1 VPEEINPNG
10 KKIKRDAGIAG
21 TLLRGYTVYIL
32 LGGLLLMLPFAS
44 VDNSGKSIID
54 SMYISASAVTTT
66 GLVSVPTSSF
76 NFLGQLIILILIQL
90 GGIGY
95 MTLGSFLLL
104 LRGKD
109 LNRGSYRLLNQSFT
123 LPKSFSIK
131 SFIINLVIFT
141 LVIEVIIALILLPQ
155 FMNDDRANPVW
166 SAIFHSVSAFSCAG
180 FSLYDDNLMSYNGN
194 AIVNMAISAA
204 SLLGGL
210 GFIVL
215 NDFSQYFKSK
225 KVTFTTKIIIVS
237 ITGLVLMSTI
247 GLVLYDSKTYNLM
260 SAFFHSVTAITG
272 AGFNTVPSNMS
283 SFGGASFIILCILM
297 FIGAAPAGTG
307 GGVKVTNIV
316 ATLANLKSIILDKK
330 PTIFKNEIPEYR
342 VRSAVAHVF
351 SYTLILVLGILL
363 VLLFEPNSNG
373 IPNPS
378 DYIFEAFSAIG
389 TAGLSTG
396 VTANMSV
403 MGKITMIVLMF
414 AGRVGTK
421 TIAFYALAIRS
432 KDVHKYKKS
441 EDIAT

>member
-1 VPEEINPNG
+1 MDNHA
-10 KKIKRDAGIAG
+10 KAHKIRRDAGISGA
-21 TLLRGYTVYIL
+21 LLRGYSIYIA
-32 LGGLLLMLPFAS
+32 LGAILLMLPFAS
-44 VDNSGKSIID
+44 NSNVGKNFID
-54 SMYISASAVTTT
+54 ALYISTSAVTTT

-76 NFLGQLIILILIQL
+76 NFFGQLIILILIQL

-109 LNRGSYRLLNQSFT
+109 LNKGSYRLLNQSFT

-131 SFIINLVIFT
+131 SFIINLVLFT
-141 LVIEVIIALILLPQ
+141 LAIELIIAVILFPQ
-155 FMNDDRANPVW
+155 FSGDERANPYW
-166 SAIFHSVSAFSCAG
+166 SSIFHSVSAFCCAG
-180 FSLYDDNLMSYNGN
+180 FSLYDDNLMRYNSN
-194 AIVNMAISAA
+194 VVVNIAISTA

-215 NDFSQYFKSK
+215 TDFTQYFKKK

-237 ITGLVLMSTI
+237 ITLLVVASTI
-247 GLVLYDSKTYNLM
+247 ALAMYDPATYTPM

-272 AGFNTVPSNMS
+272 AGFNTVPANMT
-283 SFGGASFIILCILM
+283 SFGGASFIILCGLM

-307 GGVKVTNIV
+307 GGVKVTNMV

-330 PTIFKNEIPEYR
+330 PTIFKNEIPAYR

-351 SYTLILVLGILL
+351 SYSIILGLGIL
-363 VLLFEPNSNG
+363 VTLLAEPKTSG

-403 MGKITMIVLMF
+403 IGKFTMILLMF
-414 AGRVGTK
+414 SGRVGTK
-421 TIAFYALAIRS
+421 TLAFYALAIRS